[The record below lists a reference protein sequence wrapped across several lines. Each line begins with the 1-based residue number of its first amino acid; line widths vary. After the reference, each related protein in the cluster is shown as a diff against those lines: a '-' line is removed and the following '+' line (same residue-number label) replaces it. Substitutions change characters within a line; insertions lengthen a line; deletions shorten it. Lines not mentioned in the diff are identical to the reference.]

1 MRIIVV
7 DSQSRH
13 GATRSFGDHE
23 VMFFNPRAYI
33 SRMVGYPTAER
44 IVSMYQGNDPNL
56 NEMLCQFGAMV
67 RSFGAEALL
76 SHQNWFPPEWLV
88 ENTGSLTRALGCFD
102 DPHKTYTAT
111 VPALW
116 AYHGAYYCSPSYS
129 KTKTFREMLGM
140 FGAKHTHWFPLSCI
154 EPTID
159 LVSAVEKS
167 WDRRKAQVVYIGKC
181 YGSKVDKMAQFNS
194 GINGQLKV
202 FGGNWP
208 LAGLAG
214 FVAPLRGRK
223 FFPKWVRS
231 ISQIKRQ
238 KYYLESLI
246 GLNMHQGDGE
256 ETGNMR
262 MYEVPMHG
270 GMLLCDQ
277 AGLDMHKDIFKP
289 DFEAVYYECMHEAVD
304 KCIYYFSR
312 PDKAIEIAR
321 RGFARALR
329 DYNPNKVLLNLLSWT
344 ASIRVSNCS

>member
-1 MRIIVV
+1 VRFIVV
-7 DSQSRH
+7 DSQCRH
-13 GATRSFGDHE
+13 NTVNLFDRHQ
-23 VMFFNPRAYI
+23 VRYFNPLVYMSGAI
-33 SRMVGYPTAER
+33 GYPTTER
-44 IVSMYQGNDPNL
+44 IVSLHRSNDKNM
-56 NEMLCQFGAMV
+56 EDMLSGFKAAV
-67 RSFGAEALL
+67 KSFDSEALL

-88 ENTGSLTRALGCFD
+88 ENTGPLARVLGCFD

-116 AYHGAYYCSPSYS
+116 AYHGAYFCSPSYS
-129 KTKTFREMLGM
+129 RTKTFRAVLEM
-140 FGAKHTHWFPLSCI
+140 FGMKNTHWFPLSYTK
-154 EPTID
+154 PTAD
-159 LVSAVEKS
+159 LVAAVEKS
-167 WDRRKAQVVYIGKC
+167 WGRRKAQVIYIGKC
-181 YGSKVDKMAQFNS
+181 YGSKVDKLAQFNR
-194 GINGQLKV
+194 GINGQLKI

-231 ISQIKRQ
+231 ISQIQRQ

-270 GMLLCDQ
+270 AMLLCDK

-289 DFEAVYYECMHEAVD
+289 DIEAVYYDCTQGAIE
-304 KCIYYFSR
+304 KCLYYFKK
-312 PDKAIEIAR
+312 PNDAIKIAQKGFEKAKTHFKPE
-321 RGFARALR
+321 
-329 DYNPNKVLLNLLSWT
+329 KVMVDLLNWVEMM
-344 ASIRVSNCS
+344 RK